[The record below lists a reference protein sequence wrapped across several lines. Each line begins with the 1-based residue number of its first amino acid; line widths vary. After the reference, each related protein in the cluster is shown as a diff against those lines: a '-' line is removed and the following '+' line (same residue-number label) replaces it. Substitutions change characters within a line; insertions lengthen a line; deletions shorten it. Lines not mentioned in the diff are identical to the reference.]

1 MHIYNDMY
9 IYINLSKNKHIHVYI
24 NIYII
29 TESRQGDVFWIN
41 FYFVKMLTKK
51 TSPCLDSVSIYQNQ
65 HVELTLKL
73 CLLHH
78 IYIYKRHS

>member
-24 NIYII
+24 HIYII

-41 FYFVKMLTKK
+41 FYFVIK
-51 TSPCLDSVSIYQNQ
+51 
-65 HVELTLKL
+65 VEQKDLTLSRL
-73 CLLHH
+73 CFYLSESTRGTNTKTMSSSPYIH
-78 IYIYKRHS
+78 I